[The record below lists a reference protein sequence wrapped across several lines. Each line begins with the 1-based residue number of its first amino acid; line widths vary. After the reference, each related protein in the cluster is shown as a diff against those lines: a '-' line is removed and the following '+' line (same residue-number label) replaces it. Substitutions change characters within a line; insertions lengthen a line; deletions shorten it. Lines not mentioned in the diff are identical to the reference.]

1 MFRYKSNKQSLIIAA
16 LVILLCLTCL
26 TGATLAIFTN
36 DLDDGTIG
44 VVATSGNIEIDIVD
58 ELGNS
63 LKNQALTFK
72 TTSTATDDGEIL
84 FEPGAVFYTEG
95 FEVANKGD
103 IPVNFRISVSK
114 DANIDMEAFDKA
126 FEVWI
131 VRDGDDFSSA
141 EKLTEFEV
149 DGLEADKNSET
160 YYLFIKMKET
170 ADNTF
175 QGKIYTGIGITVY
188 AVQGNVELNK
198 E

>member
-58 ELGNS
+58 MLGNT
-63 LKNQALTFK
+63 LKNRALTFK
-72 TTSTATDDGEIL
+72 TISTATDDGEIL

-95 FEVANKGD
+95 FKIANKGD
-103 IPVNFRISVSK
+103 IPVNFRASVSK

-131 VRDGDDFSSA
+131 VREGDDFSSG
-141 EKLTEFEV
+141 EKLSEFKV
-149 DGLEADKNSET
+149 DGLAANESSET

-170 ADNTF
+170 AGNQF
-175 QGKIYTGIGITVY
+175 QGKTYTGIGITVY
-188 AVQGNVELNK
+188 AVQGNVEI